1 MYCGPLPKS
10 RINESIYTH
19 SVESVEVVF
28 SPSSGSRLTHSE
40 SFTESN
46 SQVAGE
52 GEGEGEEEGEG
63 GEGLK
68 LQEKK
73 KENKT
78 LKRVKKLDDDDTFQ
92 DPQDQG
98 EESLRQPAKR
108 LRKWIDSDS
117 DSDTANFTRE
127 EGEMAATPSVGEA
140 DSSEAVEGGGG
151 RREEEEEESDSEG
164 EGALA
169 IDLEHQSQSSGE
181 EMERE
186 GGIQSPVVDTVELLH
201 KDDED
206 GDGERGSETCGHEE
220 IPEQGSLATLAMH

>member
-1 MYCGPLPKS
+1 MYCGPLSKS
-10 RINESIYTH
+10 QINESIYTH

-28 SPSSGSRLTHSE
+28 SPSSGSRLTHSG

-46 SQVAGE
+46 SEVAGE
-52 GEGEGEEEGEG
+52 REREGEGEG

-68 LQEKK
+68 RQEKK

-140 DSSEAVEGGGG
+140 DGSEAVEGGGG
-151 RREEEEEESDSEG
+151 RREEEESDSEG

-186 GGIQSPVVDTVELLH
+186 GGIQSPVTDTVELLH
-201 KDDED
+201 KVDED
-206 GDGERGSETCGHEE
+206 GDIERGSETCGHEE